1 MENTTNSFN
10 ISKSLSEKELSEIER
25 IKTDISKIPNFPS
38 EGILFYDI
46 FSLLC
51 NPELTEILFRVSEKI
66 ICEIQKQPEQ
76 SFNTILGLESRGFLL
91 GMVLADRLKLPFVP
105 VRKKNKLPGDCYKIH
120 YTTEYSNDTFEIQKN
135 AINAES
141 KILIIDDLL
150 ATGGT
155 LKAAEDLAKLAGAQV
170 SGFFT
175 VFEIEFLKGKE
186 KLENKAK
193 SFSLVQ
199 I

>member
-1 MENTTNSFN
+1 METSNNLHKTLT
-10 ISKSLSEKELSEIER
+10 EKELEEIER
-25 IKTDISKIPNFPS
+25 IKTEVHKIPNFPS

-46 FSLLC
+46 FSILR
-51 NPELTEILFRVSEKI
+51 NPELTEILFSISEKI
-66 ICEIQKQPEQ
+66 ITEMQKDPEL
-76 SFNTILGLESRGFLL
+76 SFNTIVGLESRGFLL

-105 VRKKNKLPGDCYKIH
+105 IRKKNKLPGDCYKVN
-120 YTTEYSNDTFEIQKN
+120 YTTEYSNDAFEIQKN
-135 AINAES
+135 AINEKS

-155 LKAAEDLAKLAGAQV
+155 LKAAESLAKLANAKV
-170 SGFFT
+170 NGFFT

-186 KLENKAK
+186 KLENKDK
-193 SFSLVQ
+193 SFSLIQ